1 MAQQWA
7 IAVQGDMLVARVS
20 GERPPV
26 DSDAFDELST
36 LWFRIAD
43 ETRRHRSGRI
53 LLVSTV
59 TGVGSSAVNHRVFS
73 GFERFGLPRST
84 RIALVRA
91 NARVRRIME
100 LGVRMARASGW
111 QIELFADEEAARRWL
126 DIAPCAT

>member
-1 MAQQWA
+1 MPHQWA

-43 ETRRHRSGRI
+43 EARHQRIGRI
-53 LLVSTV
+53 LLVSSA
-59 TGVGSSAVNHRVFS
+59 TGVGSSAVNYRVFS
-73 GFERFGLPRST
+73 GFDRFGLDPST

-91 NARVRRIME
+91 NSRVRRIME
-100 LGVRMARASGW
+100 LGVRIARTNGW

-126 DIAPCAT
+126 ESVPSAN